1 MNDSFINTKRN
12 KRKIGE
18 INNEMKSLSISACRN
33 GDWLLCLGG
42 LVVVLVVIIP
52 KRFELSPCFVAKQV
66 LSSLL

>member
-18 INNEMKSLSISACRN
+18 IKNEMKSLSISACRN
-33 GDWLLCLGG
+33 DDWLLCLGG

-52 KRFELSPCFVAKQV
+52 KKV
-66 LSSLL
+66 